1 MLIGGPTV
9 SGLDDHDY
17 PSLHGSSI
25 SLTNINQMKI
35 HSKIP
40 LPSEVMEHFGR
51 ILVIFYVY
59 HVYVLFDSSLIFLSN
74 SYYFLNVFFFRYAMS
89 LHDGFIYRYFKSM
102 AYN

>member
-1 MLIGGPTV
+1 MYTGGPTV

-17 PSLHGSSI
+17 PNLNGASM

-51 ILVIFYVY
+51 ILPKYLREQYCFRMINSK
-59 HVYVLFDSSLIFLSN
+59 LF
-74 SYYFLNVFFFRYAMS
+74 
-89 LHDGFIYRYFKSM
+89 
-102 AYN
+102 

>member
-1 MLIGGPTV
+1 MKIHLCKNLTATNIFYIGGPTV

-17 PSLHGSSI
+17 PNLNGISM

-51 ILVIFYVY
+51 ILFKYSRPI
-59 HVYVLFDSSLIFLSN
+59 LSSCN
-74 SYYFLNVFFFRYAMS
+74 
-89 LHDGFIYRYFKSM
+89 KSI
-102 AYN
+102 

>member
-1 MLIGGPTV
+1 MIGYISYIGGPTV

-17 PSLHGSSI
+17 PNLNGASI

-51 ILVIFYVY
+51 IFSKYAKRIFYY
-59 HVYVLFDSSLIFLSN
+59 ISN
-74 SYYFLNVFFFRYAMS
+74 R
-89 LHDGFIYRYFKSM
+89 
-102 AYN
+102 

>member
-1 MLIGGPTV
+1 M

-17 PSLHGSSI
+17 PSLNGAS

-51 ILVIFYVY
+51 ILSNFLDR
-59 HVYVLFDSSLIFLSN
+59 VL
-74 SYYFLNVFFFRYAMS
+74 R
-89 LHDGFIYRYFKSM
+89 DGRLYIPELEIERERECIH
-102 AYN
+102 

>member
-1 MLIGGPTV
+1 LLWIFCIGGPTV

-17 PSLHGSSI
+17 PSLNGAS

-51 ILVIFYVY
+51 ILPKFSKQVFNYIIVKILYPNQ
-59 HVYVLFDSSLIFLSN
+59 HVSL
-74 SYYFLNVFFFRYAMS
+74 
-89 LHDGFIYRYFKSM
+89 DP
-102 AYN
+102 